1 MFNFNGYFYVSW
13 TVDEPVSLCTILLL
27 LYMVN
32 LAGISLSLSL
42 SLSLSVSV
50 CVLCLCVSEISATV
64 LAVQPVLLD
73 LSNWSY
79 VCTYGYHI

>member
-42 SLSLSVSV
+42 SLSVSV
-50 CVLCLCVSEISATV
+50 CVLCLSVCEISATV

>member
-42 SLSLSVSV
+42 SVCVSV
-50 CVLCLCVSEISATV
+50 CVLCLCVCEISATV

-79 VCTYGYHI
+79 VCTYGYHM

>member
-42 SLSLSVSV
+42 SVSV
-50 CVLCLCVSEISATV
+50 CVLCLCVCEISATV

-73 LSNWSY
+73 LSSNWSY
-79 VCTYGYHI
+79 VCMYGYHI